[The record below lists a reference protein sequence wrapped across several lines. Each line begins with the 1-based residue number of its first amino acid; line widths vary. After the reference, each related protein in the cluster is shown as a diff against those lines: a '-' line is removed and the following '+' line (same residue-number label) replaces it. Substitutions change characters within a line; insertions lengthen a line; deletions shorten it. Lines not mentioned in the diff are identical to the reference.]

1 MRTTSLNGLDRQ
13 QLYTVI
19 VYLLLSVRS
28 YEQGE
33 GLSSELG
40 ELTTLEDAI
49 NQAPIEVL
57 I

>member
-13 QLYTVI
+13 QLYTII

-49 NQAPIEVL
+49 NQAPSEVL

>member
-13 QLYTVI
+13 QLYAVI